1 MKPELPWTS
10 LLDLLALNK
19 TICRGILG
27 SVVGTQGSGPFDE
40 SGFDDFLLTCGV
52 QVRLVSGEIQPPV
65 VIFGREFWDE
75 EDVDTLRAQHPE
87 RHLRVYSQ
95 EMVVA
100 SMAIGGDILDHLGDE
115 IDDFVRGHPALER
128 FYGYMDTEVD
138 LPAPSALSTHS
149 QRKLLVSF
157 DSGVWPSAGI
167 LSTMGY
173 RVGRHGLR
181 DAARRSILSEV
192 MGVEIVAASP
202 AASDYVAEWGEP
214 ASSRRLKKMANA
226 IAAFARNARKRS
238 GDFSEAIE
246 AWEADLIWLQL
257 TYG

>member
-1 MKPELPWTS
+1 MTSELPWTS

-40 SGFDDFLLTCGV
+40 SGFDDFLLACGV

-75 EDVDTLRAQHPE
+75 EDVDTLRAE

-100 SMAIGGDILDHLGDE
+100 SMAIGRDILDHLGDE
-115 IDDFVRGHPALER
+115 LDDFVRGHPALER
-128 FYGYMDTEVD
+128 FYGYMDAEVD
-138 LPAPSALSTHS
+138 LPAPSALSANS

-157 DSGVWPSAGI
+157 DSGLWPSAGI

-173 RVGRHGLR
+173 RVGRNGLR

-202 AASDYVAEWGEP
+202 AANDYVDEWGEP
-214 ASSRRLKKMANA
+214 GSSRRLKKMANA

-238 GDFSEAIE
+238 GDFSVAIE